1 MKRKGTPR
9 GRFSF
14 LVPTVRPSRST
25 CIEMVD
31 FGVTRFDAT
40 RFIIGDK
47 SRDPSGSSA
56 RLAEQFLNQNSGVLS
71 SMGVSGSLTYDGLN
85 TEVVFRSSSKVGAVP
100 LLSPTSGRVDFGLV
114 VNPRFGWAGIGPMM
128 AQTGWRVVPSILKL
142 PLLPKSAR
150 SVPAWVI
157 STVIL
162 LRLQALLKALNRRF
176 EMVEEELQAPKGAVL
191 WSSYALNQIPRAKFL
206 NMACRFPD
214 LRDDR
219 ELKSAIHFV
228 LRKQAA
234 SLESQK
240 HIGVVQT
247 LLSLC
252 HNLLRQVQAFPAH
265 QPPMPTMRQWL
276 SHPMRRE
283 AFRDGLQAIEWTI
296 EDRGLAGLSDFQGLP
311 WLMSM
316 EEYFEA
322 VAETLTERLARQ
334 VGGTVK
340 VGRKRETVKSIEWEP
355 PYIGSQRFLLPDVVL
370 SKEGETVIVDAK
382 YKVHWEELRTE
393 TWYNVED
400 QLREHHR
407 ADLLQVLA
415 YSTTFSTPKITACLL
430 YPCRMSTWESMVTSD
445 RTFHK
450 ASIPAGNR
458 QINLILTAVPLE
470 AGIDEPMQFLVKALN
485 AA

>member
-1 MKRKGTPR
+1 M
-9 GRFSF
+9 
-14 LVPTVRPSRST
+14 L
-25 CIEMVD
+25 D
-31 FGVTRFDAT
+31 FGVTRFNAT

-56 RLAEQFLNQNSGVLS
+56 RLAEQFLNQNSGVLNS
-71 SMGVSGSLTYDGLN
+71 LGVSGSLTYDGSN
-85 TEVVFRSSSKVGAVP
+85 VEVVFRSSNKVGAVP
-100 LLSPTSGRVDFGLV
+100 MLSPTSGRVDFGLI

-128 AQTGWRVVPSILKL
+128 AQTGWRIVPSILKL
-142 PLLPKSAR
+142 PLLPRSAR
-150 SVPAWVI
+150 SIPAWVI

-162 LRLQALLKALNRRF
+162 LRLQQLLKELNRRF
-176 EMVEEELQAPKGAVL
+176 EMVEEELQAPKGMVL
-191 WSSYALNQIPRAKFL
+191 WSSYALKQIPRAKFL
-206 NMACRFPD
+206 SVVCRFPD
-214 LRDDR
+214 LRDDC

-240 HIGVVQT
+240 HFGVVQA

-252 HNLLRQVQAFPAH
+252 HSLLRQVQAFPAH
-265 QPPMPTMRQWL
+265 QPQTSTMRQWL

-283 AFRDGLQAIEWTI
+283 AFREGLQAIEWTI

-316 EEYFEA
+316 EECFEA
-322 VAETLTERLARQ
+322 LAETLTERLARQ
-334 VGGTVK
+334 LGGTVK
-340 VGRKRETVKSIEWEP
+340 VGRKRETLKPIEWEP
-355 PYIGSQRFLLPDVVL
+355 PYIGSQRFLLPDIVL

-430 YPCRMSTWESMVTSD
+430 YPCRMSTWKSMVTSN

-458 QINLILTAVPLE
+458 QITLVLTAVPLE
-470 AGIDEPMQFLVKALN
+470 GQIDESVNNLVGALKSI
-485 AA
+485 